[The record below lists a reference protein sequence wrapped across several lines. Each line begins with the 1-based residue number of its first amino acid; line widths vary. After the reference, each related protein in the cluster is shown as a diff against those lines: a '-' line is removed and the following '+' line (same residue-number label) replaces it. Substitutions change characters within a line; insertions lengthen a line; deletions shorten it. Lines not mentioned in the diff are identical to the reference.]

1 MSMHVPSRSVLASRA
16 MLCGLTIR
24 QWSARRLDRKVTD
37 EVNASHG
44 AAADAGRYNKALVAK
59 DALAGIVTAAN
70 AARSLHYARTL
81 PWLDEGAR
89 ILPAAGFEA
98 YSNAMRDL
106 RHAFE
111 AAVAAFVAAYPSYVD
126 DARLRLNG
134 MFDPADY
141 PDAADIADRFAF
153 GVRILPVPDA
163 SDFRVDLAD
172 AQAAEIRAAIESA
185 ARDALANATRDAWQR
200 VAEVTGRMVERLNA
214 YKPGGATGRAE
225 NVFRDSL
232 VENVR
237 ELASILPGLNLTN
250 DPALSRIAERMESD
264 LCQHD
269 AADLRDSDVLRRD
282 TAKAAAAIL
291 AEVSDFLA

>member
-24 QWSARRLDRKVTD
+24 QWSARRLDKKVTD
-37 EVNASHG
+37 EINTSHG

-126 DARLRLNG
+126 DARVRLNG

-141 PDAADIADRFAF
+141 PEASEIADPFAF

-163 SDFRVDLAD
+163 ADFRVDLAD
-172 AQAAEIRAAIESA
+172 AQADEIRAAIESA
-185 ARDALANATRDAWQR
+185 ARDALANATRDAWSR

-214 YKPGGATGRAE
+214 FKPGGPNGRAE

-250 DPALSRIAERMESD
+250 DPALARIAERMESD

-269 AADLRDSDVLRRD
+269 AADLRESDVLRRD
-282 TAKAAAAIL
+282 TAKAAADIL
-291 AEVSDFLA
+291 AEVSDFLS

>member
-1 MSMHVPSRSVLASRA
+1 

-126 DARLRLNG
+126 DARVRLNG

-141 PDAADIADRFAF
+141 PEASEIADRFAF

-163 SDFRVDLAD
+163 ADFRVDLAD

-214 YKPGGATGRAE
+214 FKPGGPNGRAE

-250 DPALSRIAERMESD
+250 DPALARIAERMESD

-269 AADLRDSDVLRRD
+269 AADLRDSDALRRD

>member
-1 MSMHVPSRSVLASRA
+1 

-24 QWSARRLDRKVTD
+24 QWSARRLDKKVTD
-37 EVNASHG
+37 EINTSHG

-126 DARLRLNG
+126 DARVRLNG

-141 PDAADIADRFAF
+141 PEASEIADPFAF

-163 SDFRVDLAD
+163 ADFRVDLAD
-172 AQAAEIRAAIESA
+172 AQADEIRAAIESA
-185 ARDALANATRDAWQR
+185 ARDALANATRDAWSR

-214 YKPGGATGRAE
+214 FKPGGPNGRAE

-250 DPALSRIAERMESD
+250 DPALARIAERMESD

-269 AADLRDSDVLRRD
+269 AADLRESDVLRRD
-282 TAKAAAAIL
+282 TAKAAADIL
-291 AEVSDFLA
+291 AEVSDFLS

>member
-1 MSMHVPSRSVLASRA
+1 